1 MPGSASPDAGG
12 RTAGYLVASSILVA
26 RSAMV
31 FE

>member
-1 MPGSASPDAGG
+1 MRGAASPYADS